1 MSNSI
6 QVGRLALAAA
16 LAAFPLVELDGQ
28 SSKTE
33 KINGYAEFKTGDT
46 LIVEAQRIV
55 AGPGAKMSG
64 PKVSN
69 LNSIPLGYE
78 VKVEGKR
85 DTGGILIASRV
96 EAKPNGTNNTEKEIL
111 AASDQAEK
119 TWVDQKMMFEPGDSG
134 KVNKIGDLL
143 ESGPYVDRAR
153 KITDRL
159 RPSYVPAEALRVRVV
174 QTDQW
179 NASAMANGSI
189 WVFSGLLDAMDD
201 DEMAIILGHELTHY
215 SHEHIQRSQGK
226 SGFTQI
232 LGTGAGLGAS
242 MIKNKTV
249 QQAAALGG
257 QLGLSALTSGY
268 SRDFEDQADRVGLR
282 YVYQAGYDPTKG
294 PGLWKKF
301 KDKYGETDKIT
312 NFFTGDHSRPTERIK
327 NINRQ
332 IQLNYST
339 PPATSK

>member
-1 MSNSI
+1 MSNYT
-6 QVGRLALAAA
+6 QVSRLALAAT
-16 LAAFPLVELDGQ
+16 LAAFPLIEVGAQ

-33 KINGYAEFKTGDT
+33 KITGYAEFRTGDT

-55 AGPGAKMSG
+55 AGQGAKVSG
-64 PKVSN
+64 PKISD

-78 VKVEGKR
+78 VKLEGKR
-85 DTGGILIASRV
+85 DPAGILIASRV
-96 EAKPNGTNNTEKEIL
+96 EAKPNGTDKTEKEIL
-111 AASDQAEK
+111 AASDEAEK
-119 TWVDQKMMFEPGDSG
+119 AWVDQKMMFEPGDSG
-134 KVNKIGDLL
+134 KMNKIGDLL
-143 ESGPYVDRAR
+143 ESGPYVDRVR

-159 RPSYVPAEALRVRVV
+159 RPSYVPAKALRVRVV
-174 QTDQW
+174 HTDQW

-189 WVFSGLLDAMDD
+189 WVFSGLMDAMDD

-215 SHEHIQRSQGK
+215 THEHIRRSQSK
-226 SGFTQI
+226 SGFAQI
-232 LGTGAGLGAS
+232 LGTGAGAGTSL
-242 MIKNKTV
+242 IKNKTI
-249 QQAAALGG
+249 QQGAALGG
-257 QLGLSALTSGY
+257 QLGLSALMTGY

-294 PGLWKKF
+294 AGLWKKF

-327 NINRQ
+327 NIKRQ

-339 PPATSK
+339 PPATKK